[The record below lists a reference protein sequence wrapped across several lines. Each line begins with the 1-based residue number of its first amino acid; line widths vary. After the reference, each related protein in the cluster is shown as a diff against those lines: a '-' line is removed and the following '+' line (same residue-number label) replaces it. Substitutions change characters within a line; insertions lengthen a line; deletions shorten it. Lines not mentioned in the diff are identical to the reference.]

1 MEVMGQETNKA
12 YGTIHYGE
20 PHDQSQGTY
29 SVSVANNFADSYHTY
44 AVDWEPGKITWYVD
58 GIKYHEES
66 DWFSAKSGQGTV
78 AYPDFV
84 ISTTKAGNA
93 DYSIQLVQPNVP
105 LKKGGTYKVTFDAYA
120 DEARTMMA
128 DISGPDHNYTRYLSD
143 TKLDLGT
150 GKKNYSLEF
159 QMTSDSDANGR
170 LEFNLGN
177 TASTATVYISNV
189 RVAKTK
195 DGEIKEDT
203 TKKALADGNYV
214 YNGSFQEGTGTV
226 LVGQSDLALGAGSDY
241 ELSFTAQADEAKTM
255 TVTVAGET
263 YTFALTTEKKNYSKK
278 IKTAAELQNKNI
290 SFDLGLG
297 TTVYLDDVR
306 IDEDALIKNGSFNAG
321 FSGFEAYCYTPS
333 NVTYVVDSLNESNA
347 ADFTIKDT
355 GDQEWHIQLKQT
367 GVNLEK
373 GQ

>member
-214 YNGSFQEGTGTV
+214 YNGSFQEGTGRLGYWEITNVAGAEVLVTGLEDGRRLKVTSNAGTAAGKV

-263 YTFALTTEKKNYSKK
+263 YTFALT
-278 IKTAAELQNKNI
+278 
-290 SFDLGLG
+290 
-297 TTVYLDDVR
+297 
-306 IDEDALIKNGSFNAG
+306 
-321 FSGFEAYCYTPS
+321 FSGFETYCYTR
-333 NVTYVVDSLNESNA
+333 NCA
-347 ADFTIKDT
+347 AALFLRANI
-355 GDQEWHIQLKQT
+355 
-367 GVNLEK
+367 V
-373 GQ
+373 

>member
-44 AVDWEPGKITWYVD
+44 AVDWEPGKI
-58 GIKYHEES
+58 
-66 DWFSAKSGQGTV
+66 
-78 AYPDFV
+78 
-84 ISTTKAGNA
+84 ISTANAGSEE
-93 DYSIQLVQPNVP
+93 YSIQLVQPNVP

-214 YNGSFQEGTGTV
+214 YNGSFQEGTGRLGYWEITNVAGADV
-226 LVGQSDLALGAGSDY
+226 LVGQSGLALGAGSDY

-263 YTFALTTEKKNYSKK
+263 YTFALT
-278 IKTAAELQNKNI
+278 
-290 SFDLGLG
+290 
-297 TTVYLDDVR
+297 
-306 IDEDALIKNGSFNAG
+306 
-321 FSGFEAYCYTPS
+321 FSGFETYCYTR
-333 NVTYVVDSLNESNA
+333 NCA
-347 ADFTIKDT
+347 AALFLRANI
-355 GDQEWHIQLKQT
+355 
-367 GVNLEK
+367 V
-373 GQ
+373 

>member
-29 SVSVANNFADSYHTY
+29 YVSVANNFADSYHTY

-150 GKKNYSLEF
+150 EKKTYTLEF

-263 YTFALTTEKKNYSKK
+263 YTFALT
-278 IKTAAELQNKNI
+278 
-290 SFDLGLG
+290 
-297 TTVYLDDVR
+297 
-306 IDEDALIKNGSFNAG
+306 
-321 FSGFEAYCYTPS
+321 FSGFETYCYTR
-333 NVTYVVDSLNESNA
+333 NCA
-347 ADFTIKDT
+347 AALFLRANI
-355 GDQEWHIQLKQT
+355 
-367 GVNLEK
+367 V
-373 GQ
+373 